1 MKKKWIVMLA
11 VVMLFAFTAGVFAA
25 PAVEQ
30 ITASLAADIKIT
42 LNGDSWQPKDAD
54 GSDLYPIIYN
64 DRTYLP
70 VRAVAEALGIKVN
83 WDESTRTVILGEA
96 AAEPVKEE
104 PKKEEPKKEEP
115 VKEEPKKEEP
125 VKEEPKKEEPKPAA
139 ELAISP
145 AGADYNKNKEADV
158 PINITWG
165 SATKIT
171 QVGAVAMPGTLNL
184 KLDAKEGTHYVV
196 TDNGD
201 GTGVLTIKT
210 EITKLLPIAISAVP
224 DGAKLEITIKFD
236 QGEKT
241 FMITVVS

>member
-1 MKKKWIVMLA
+1 MKKKWILMLA
-11 VVMLFAFTAGVFAA
+11 VVMLFAFTAGVVAA
-25 PAVEQ
+25 PDVQQ
-30 ITASLAADIKIT
+30 ITAKLATDFKIT
-42 LNGDSWQPKDAD
+42 LNGNAWAPKDNAD
-54 GSDLYPIIYN
+54 GSTLYPIVYKN
-64 DRTYLP
+64 RTYLP
-70 VRAVAEALGIKVN
+70 VRAVAEALDVN
-83 WDESTRTVILGEA
+83 VDWDAKTSTVILGEA
-96 AAEPVKEE
+96 AVAPV
-104 PKKEEPKKEEP
+104 KEEP
-115 VKEEPKKEEP
+115 VKEEP
-125 VKEEPKKEEPKPAA
+125 VKEEPKEEPKPAA

-145 AGADYNKNKEADV
+145 TGSDYNKNKEADV

-171 QVGAVAMPGTLNL
+171 EVGAIAMPGTLNL
-184 KLDAKEGTHYVV
+184 KLDAKEGTHYVI

-241 FMITVVS
+241 FLITVVS

>member
-1 MKKKWIVMLA
+1 MKKKWILMLA
-11 VVMLFAFTAGVFAA
+11 VVMLFAFTAGVVAA
-25 PAVEQ
+25 PDVQQ
-30 ITASLAADIKIT
+30 ITAKLATDFKIT
-42 LNGDSWQPKDAD
+42 LNGNAWAPKDNAD
-54 GSDLYPIIYN
+54 GSTLYPIVYKN
-64 DRTYLP
+64 RTYLP
-70 VRAVAEALGIKVN
+70 VRAVAEALDVN
-83 WDESTRTVILGEA
+83 VDWDAKTSTVILGEA
-96 AAEPVKEE
+96 AVAPV
-104 PKKEEPKKEEP
+104 KEEP
-115 VKEEPKKEEP
+115 VKEEP
-125 VKEEPKKEEPKPAA
+125 KEEPKPAA

-145 AGADYNKNKEADV
+145 TGSDYNKNKEADV

-171 QVGAVAMPGTLNL
+171 EVGAIAMPGTLNL
-184 KLDAKEGTHYVV
+184 KLDAKEGTHYVI

-241 FMITVVS
+241 FLITVVS